1 MIFKSSNL
9 TNFGIIYREYV
20 QFINELLKES
30 QLTFADSIFLC
41 NIAINSGCS
50 QEDIAL
56 NLHIDRAAVARS
68 IKKME
73 ECRFVLVSRDRND
86 SRKKSLELSAK
97 GKKLYEMVNSANE
110 ERLSTLLKG
119 CSQKNAEI
127 FFSVLETCAKNSVD
141 AVGKIKSPCLN

>member
-41 NIAINSGCS
+41 NIAVNSGCS
-50 QEDIAL
+50 QEDISL

-73 ECRFVLVSRDRND
+73 ECGFVLVSRDKND
-86 SRKKSLELSAK
+86 SRKKILELSDN